1 MNLRKK
7 TWLFVKDD
15 MNNIKKKKRM
25 MNACVDKKLVLFVLY
40 LSLSLCIE
48 EEKELK
54 KLHKR

>member
-1 MNLRKK
+1 MCGDEPRK
-7 TWLFVKDD
+7 
-15 MNNIKKKKRM
+15 KKKKRM

>member
-1 MNLRKK
+1 
-7 TWLFVKDD
+7 
-15 MNNIKKKKRM
+15 M